1 MILHINVTDKIATY
15 QKRDGDIVC
24 GNSDYQI
31 QFIFDSEWDA
41 HGAKKARV
49 IYNGQYIDLPIE
61 DNVCTLPVIRNTDS
75 IQVGVYTSDGILHT
89 TTPAYIKCHK
99 SILCGT
105 EKLESAPEND
115 MNYVDEAGK
124 AAIRAEAAAT
134 RAETL
139 VGDAEEA
146 INNCE
151 NVAEE
156 LIQAKENGVFDGHE
170 FVWCGEFDESIDYK
184 VDDVVEYNGSVYIC
198 IQDKDNNQD
207 PINYPDYW
215 QLFVSKGADGKDG
228 TNGVDGAD
236 GRSLNWCGEFDEN
249 EAYKVDDVVEYN
261 GSTYICIQDKSNDQ
275 APITHPDYW
284 QLFTEKGKDGIGL
297 PAVTTADNG
306 KIIEVVNG
314 AYVLKDL
321 ADSSVKTYIDEYIN
335 TALGGDY

>member
-41 HGAKKARV
+41 HGAKQARV
-49 IYNGQYIDLPIE
+49 IYSGQYIDLPIE
-61 DNVCTLPVIRNTDS
+61 NNICSLPAIRNTDS
-75 IQVGVYTSDGILHT
+75 IQVGVYTSDGTLHT

-139 VGDAEEA
+139 VTDADEA
-146 INNCE
+146 ITNCE
-151 NVAEE
+151 NVAKD
-156 LIQAKENGVFDGHE
+156 LLQAKENGVFDGHK
-170 FVWCGEFDESIDYK
+170 FVWCGEFDESIEYK

-198 IQDKDNNQD
+198 IQDKDNDQN
-207 PINYPDYW
+207 PINNPDYW
-215 QLFVSKGADGKDG
+215 ELFVAKGE
-228 TNGVDGAD
+228 D
-236 GRSLNWCGEFDEN
+236 GRSFTWRGEWASN
-249 EAYKVDDVVEYN
+249 EKYKVDDVVYYN
-261 GSTYICIQDKSNDQ
+261 GSSYICILDAKNEREPSENINFWELL
-275 APITHPDYW
+275 A
-284 QLFTEKGKDGIGL
+284 EGGKPYELKNEDVNRIVEATLAAL
-297 PAVTTADNG
+297 PVWNG
-306 KIIEVVNG
+306 G
-314 AYVLKDL
+314 SY
-321 ADSSVKTYIDEYIN
+321 
-335 TALGGDY
+335 